1 MIGFLRGVL
10 VAKSPPGLTV
20 DVGGVGYDVEAPMS
34 TFYTLPPVGAEI
46 RLLTHH
52 AVREDAQTLY
62 GFSSEDERRLFRNL
76 LKVSGVGPRS
86 ALAILS
92 GVSVAAFAQCVRAE
106 DISALTKI
114 PGVGRKTAERLVVE
128 MRDRL
133 DAPGLTVLSGAPAGV
148 GGAVLAVGGV
158 EGEAFSALLALG
170 YKAAEATRMIKLAGT
185 SASTEELIRR
195 ALQGAAREIS

>member
-34 TFYTLPPVGAEI
+34 TFYVLPAIGAEV
-46 RLLTHH
+46 RLLTHL

-62 GFSSEDERRLFRNL
+62 GFSTEEERRLFRNL
-76 LKVSGVGPRS
+76 LKVSGVGPRG

-92 GVSVAAFAQCVRAE
+92 GVSVAAFARCVRGE
-106 DISALTKI
+106 DIAALTRI
-114 PGVGRKTAERLVVE
+114 PGVGRKTAERLVIE

-133 DAPGLTVLSGAPAGV
+133 DGPAAPDSSGADNGTMAG
-148 GGAVLAVGGV
+148 ATASAS

-170 YKAAEATRMIKLAGT
+170 YKAAEATRLLKVAGAT
-185 SASTEELIRR
+185 GTTEERIRR
-195 ALQGAAREIS
+195 ALQGAAREGA

>member
-1 MIGFLRGVL
+1 MIGFLRGIL
-10 VAKSPPGLTV
+10 VAKTPPGLTV

-34 TFYTLPPVGAEI
+34 TFYTLPPLGSEV
-46 RLLTHH
+46 RLLTHL

-92 GVSVAAFAQCVRAE
+92 GISVEAFAQCVRGE
-106 DISALTKI
+106 DIAALTKI
-114 PGVGRKTAERLVVE
+114 PGVGRKTAERLVIE

-133 DAPGLTVLSGAPAGV
+133 DAPVVAQLPGAPPM
-148 GGAVLAVGGV
+148 AVAAKGI
-158 EGEAFSALLALG
+158 EGEAFSALVALG
-170 YKAAEATRMIKLAGT
+170 YKAPEATRMIKLAGE
-185 SASTEELIRR
+185 ADSTEDLIRR
-195 ALQGAAREIS
+195 ALQGAARELG